1 MEYNT
6 PMVQTIGQQLQQIRE
21 SQGLT
26 LEELSQKT
34 HIKITYLK
42 ALEEGNVEALPSQ
55 THLRGF
61 LRLYAATLGVDLD
74 EMITLS
80 NIDDAEAEQEKQQE
94 QQEQQEAAAELPDQ
108 EKESPQEVPPT
119 ASIFG
124 AVKLRITEFVNNLP
138 RIKLPKFK
146 KKEIE
151 PLPHPSEEEPTDGRT
166 SREIFT
172 DIGNQL
178 ERRRNLVS
186 LTLEDVESQTHIR
199 SQFLSDMEKG
209 QFDHLP
215 SPVQARGMLANY
227 AGFLSID
234 TDSILLEY
242 ADGLQKK
249 RLETII
255 TTPQKQAAKEIS
267 PTRLRL
273 KNFFSLDLLVI
284 AAIFLVFAGFVI
296 WGVNRILSTDSPVAS
311 PTDLPDVSDVLL
323 ATATPT
329 PDVMETLEE
338 SQTVEVTEA
347 EGGVENTPLPTSML
361 NNSAIAIVVIPIQNA
376 WIRVTADGEMVF
388 QGRVLTG
395 NAYDYYADETL
406 ELLTGSAG
414 ALQVFFDEQDIGSLG
429 LIGQV
434 STLVFTPNGLLM
446 PTATPS
452 PTPTL
457 TPQETATPSLTPSPT
472 PTEPENNDTG
482 L

>member
-21 SQGLT
+21 AQGLS
-26 LEELSQKT
+26 LEELSKKT
-34 HIKITYLK
+34 HIKILYLK
-42 ALEEGNVEALPSQ
+42 ALEEGDVEALPSQ

-74 EMITLS
+74 DLIAIG
-80 NIDDAEAEQEKQQE
+80 NVADDQEEQEE
-94 QQEQQEAAAELPDQ
+94 QQAAAEQMPDQ
-108 EKESPQEVPPT
+108 EEESPLEIPPAAT
-119 ASIFG
+119 LLS
-124 AVKLRITEFVNNLP
+124 AVKLRVAEFVNKLP
-138 RIKLPKFK
+138 RIKIPKLK

-151 PLPHPSEEEPTDGRT
+151 PLPQTLEEGPTDGRT
-166 SREIFT
+166 SGEIFT
-172 DIGNQL
+172 DIGSKL
-178 ERRRNLVS
+178 ERRRNLIS
-186 LTLEDVESQTHIR
+186 LSQEDVESQTHIR
-199 SQFLSDMEKG
+199 SQFLSAIEKG
-209 QFDHLP
+209 QFDLIP

-227 AGFLSID
+227 AAFLSMD
-234 TDSILLEY
+234 VDAILLKY
-242 ADGLQKK
+242 ADGLQKR
-249 RLETII
+249 RLETIDI
-255 TTPQKQAAKEIS
+255 SPQKQAAKEIS

-296 WGVNRILSTDSPVAS
+296 WGVNRILSTDNPVAS

-338 SQTVEVTEA
+338 SQTVEVTED
-347 EGGVENTPLPTSML
+347 EGGVENTPIPTSIP

-376 WIRVTADGEMVF
+376 WIRVTSDNEVVYK
-388 QGRVLTG
+388 GRVLTG
-395 NAYDYYADETL
+395 NAYDYYADERL

-446 PTATPS
+446 PTGTPS

-457 TPQETATPSLTPSPT
+457 TPQETATPSITPSPT
-472 PTEPENNDTG
+472 PTEPETNDTG